1 MELYKIQKHIIIQKM
16 DKGII
21 AFPDNEIVKR
31 KIHRHENT
39 ILWILITYYYV
50 TKTCS
55 DENNY

>member
-1 MELYKIQKHIIIQKM
+1 M
-16 DKGII
+16 DKEII

-31 KIHRHENT
+31 KIYRYKNT

-55 DENNY
+55 GENNY